1 MKKIII
7 FFLLVIFIFNI
18 YSKDNWQIKKDKD
31 QITVYTQDIPNSD
44 FDEFKGV
51 TIFDCGIEV
60 LIALS
65 RDIPGQVNWLFN
77 CSESK
82 LIKKINKDA
91 YIIYTVTKSPWPVKD
106 RDAIWKREYINN
118 LNDGEYLI
126 KFNDIDYEEFPAN
139 DNYVRMTDAS
149 GYFKFKIID
158 KDHTEVTYQY
168 RGNPG
173 GKIPPKLSNAASVDF
188 PYKTL
193 VNMKEMVKNE
203 KYINLS
209 KDTPHKKEIEN
220 YLAGKNY

>member
-7 FFLLVIFIFNI
+7 ILLLVMSIFTI
-18 YSKDNWQIKKDKD
+18 YSKDNWQLKKDKD
-31 QITVYTQDIPNSD
+31 QISVFTRDISNSD

-51 TIFDCGIEV
+51 AKFNCGIEV
-60 LIALS
+60 LITLL

-77 CSESK
+77 CSVSK
-82 LIKKINKDA
+82 LIKEINKDV

-118 LNDGEYLI
+118 LNNGEYLI
-126 KFNDIDYEEFPAN
+126 KFNDIDYEEFPTN
-139 DNYVRMTDAS
+139 DNYVRITES
-149 GYFKFKIID
+149 YGYFKFKIID

-168 RGNPG
+168 KGNPG
-173 GKIPPKLSNAASVDF
+173 GNIPPKLSNAASVDF

-193 VNMKEMVKNE
+193 VNMKEMIKKE

-209 KDTPHKKEIEN
+209 KDTPYKKEIET
-220 YLAGKNY
+220 YLSGKK